1 MQLQAR
7 SDIRIFCVT
16 KLCVKQFQRTRST
29 PVRRKKCE
37 KACAE
42 AIDRRRNPIPSCLIG
57 QHLVLIIEMIRT
69 LGVSNR
75 LYCWQWH
82 THAHIW
88 AAARPVNLSLSLI
101 AAAAAH
107 SPHLSNAMI
116 NKYLIK
122 FGVSNGEFT
131 KHTLAS
137 SLSPR
142 GSFTRFVCVHD
153 SILVNSQG
161 NTPERVDLVFFMYLA
176 QVRPVL
182 QHLKIHTLTRQ
193 SASQRSSHDSCISSL
208 ALLSLL
214 HTSVDSSL
222 IYAFRSFFLRFP
234 RRPCFGLFRRILSS
248 REKERAH
255 LFIVLIYG
263 NNFICRKAAGN
274 IPREREER

>member
-1 MQLQAR
+1 MAHAR
-7 SDIRIFCVT
+7 T
-16 KLCVKQFQRTRST
+16 
-29 PVRRKKCE
+29 
-37 KACAE
+37 
-42 AIDRRRNPIPSCLIG
+42 
-57 QHLVLIIEMIRT
+57 HLGCSASRQ
-69 LGVSNR
+69 S
-75 LYCWQWH
+75 
-82 THAHIW
+82 
-88 AAARPVNLSLSLI
+88 LSLSLI

-193 SASQRSSHDSCISSL
+193 SASQRSSHDSCIISSL

-222 IYAFRSFFLRFP
+222 LYMPFALFLCSP
-234 RRPCFGLFRRILSS
+234 RRPCFGLFRLILSS

-263 NNFICRKAAGN
+263 NNFICGKAAGN
-274 IPREREER
+274 IPRERERGEINFIEPGARYRKDAFVCFFSRALL